1 MLAFFP
7 PAPYPFY
14 PGSGNDLAYM
24 KSEFGWIEIDKVRYD
39 HDVIIHT
46 DGSVTRR
53 SKKKSKA
60 LKTSYGHT
68 PLSGQ
73 ELEFL
78 AKEHPEI
85 VYVGTGQ
92 YGDLPLTPD
101 TDIMLRKFDTIIQ
114 PTPDILNLL
123 EKEHRSFVA
132 IIHVTC

>member
-1 MLAFFP
+1 
-7 PAPYPFY
+7 
-14 PGSGNDLAYM
+14 M

-46 DGSVTRR
+46 DGSITRR
-53 SKKKSKA
+53 SKKKSKV
-60 LKTSYGHT
+60 LKSTYGHT

-78 AKEHPEI
+78 ADERPEI
-85 VYVGTGQ
+85 VYIGTGQ

-101 TDIMLRKFDTIIQ
+101 VEIVLSRFGTVIR
-114 PTPDILNLL
+114 PTPDILDLL
-123 EKEHRSFVA
+123 DKEHRSFVA